1 MSKLLLSVILSAGLF
16 FQASAQVTFNKRF
29 DLFNEGRLQDAGGL
43 YVDSSGQTLL
53 AFSSGYQSDLGQI
66 GSTICTAL
74 FDQEGS
80 FSEGYRFELS
90 GRATY
95 GGWVDNL
102 WPRAEGGYIIGGS
115 ASDPDTS
122 RAALY
127 WLDEAGVVEDFKV
140 FYELSGDSWIGRQ
153 ARQLP
158 DSGFVFVGETST
170 QGVVDAFLMR
180 TNAAGDIQWLRTYG
194 ASDNLDFI
202 NSVIPLPNGEGYLL
216 GGVRYVTGVSAQLWA
231 LRLDTLGDVLW
242 EQTWGGV
249 YEEGVAHLV
258 LTQNGEVMVSSGWG
272 SDINVKVYPYR
283 AGLDLETGEV
293 LWSNFY
299 GYDCV
304 GCAFFSAVEDTLRGG
319 VVSVGDSYVGQALH
333 GMILKTTSTGDSL
346 WMYKYQ
352 YVDDQVPAGP
362 GRLRDVA
369 LTPDGGYIAVG
380 RTLSVPGIYSQD
392 VWVIKVDSMGCLEPG
407 CHLLTGIESQVTNLQ
422 GALTVAPN
430 PVRSGEAVQVSIS
443 LPPSITPQ
451 GPLRLTV
458 VSSEG
463 RVVQEQIISS
473 ANVDHHLPSPS
484 LRAGVSAFSFDLS
497 SLSTGLYHL
506 HLSDGARWLA
516 GAKVVVE

>member
-1 MSKLLLSVILSAGLF
+1 MISKLFWTAILSAGLC
-16 FQASAQVTFNKRF
+16 FQASAQGTFNKRF
-29 DLFNEGRLQDAGGL
+29 DLFNAGGAEGSSGIVINDFGEGLISLGAGYLQDS
-43 YVDSSGQTLL
+43 V
-53 AFSSGYQSDLGQI
+53 FI
-66 GSTICTAL
+66 GSTISTVL
-74 FDQEGS
+74 VNSTGE
-80 FSEGYRFELS
+80 FSEGYRFELQ
-90 GRATY
+90 GRATH
-95 GGWVDNL
+95 GGWLDNL
-102 WPRAEGGYIIGGS
+102 WPRIEGGYIIGGS
-115 ASDPDTS
+115 ASAPDTNW
-122 RAALY
+122 AALY
-127 WLDEAGVVEDFKV
+127 WLDEAGIVEEFKV
-140 FYELSGDSWIGRQ
+140 FYDLPGDSWIGRQ

-180 TNAAGDIQWLRTYG
+180 TTAAGNIQWLRTYG

-202 NSVIPLPNGEGYLL
+202 NSVIPLPNGQGYLL

-231 LRLDTLGDVLW
+231 LRVDTLGDVAW

-272 SDINVKVYPYR
+272 SDINAKVYPYR
-283 AGLDLETGEV
+283 AGLDLGTGEV

-319 VVSVGDSYVGQALH
+319 VVSVGDLRASQMSY
-333 GMILKTTSTGDSL
+333 GMMLRTTSTGDSL
-346 WMYKYQ
+346 WMYRYQ
-352 YVDDQVPAGP
+352 YVDENVSQGQ

-380 RTLSVPGIYSQD
+380 RTLAVPGIYSQD

-407 CHLLTGIESQVTNLQ
+407 CHLLTGIESQVTNLK

-443 LPPSITPQ
+443 LPPSITPL

-463 RVVQEQIISS
+463 RVAQEQLIGEGGRRALQGTQQEVILT
-473 ANVDHHLPSPS
+473 ALPAGLSP
-484 LRAGVSAFSFDLS
+484 
-497 SLSTGLYHL
+497 GLYHL